1 MEILKI
7 VLIFV
12 LIMFFLGKKMP
23 LIIVMPAASVLLAVL
38 FSVPALTFISSFAMS
53 FVSRTTL
60 EVLLTMYFIMLLEKL
75 MMQRG
80 YSERLLSSMDNL
92 FHSKRM
98 NISLLPMLIGFL
110 PSAGGALFSA
120 PMVGN
125 AAKDTALT
133 PEDKTFLNSL
143 YRHLME
149 IFFPTYPYLII
160 ASQLSGLPFSR
171 LLPILF
177 PMAII
182 VYVVGQLYMR
192 KLPRRQAFA
201 NIARGKMIAALLGS
215 IWPLLILIL
224 LMMTF
229 SLRVY
234 AATAIALAALIVTER
249 LPLRDLPRLLIS
261 INFRLLIMVLAVMAF
276 KDTLILCGV
285 MDILPGAISSLP
297 IPAFLTFSLMA
308 VLVAFATGLSFA
320 TVGIVL
326 PLALAGASSVLPI
339 TVLIVLS
346 TYCGIMI
353 TPMHLCIAL
362 VAEYFKAN
370 LRRVL
375 AKSLLPYFVIY
386 MLSIG
391 YYLLLSS

>member
-1 MEILKI
+1 MDILKI
-7 VLIFV
+7 ALVFL
-12 LIMFFLGKKMP
+12 LIMIFLSKKTP
-23 LIIVMPAASVLLAVL
+23 LIIVMPAASVLLALL
-38 FSVPALTFISSFAMS
+38 FAVPGFEFISAYGRSLI
-53 FVSRTTL
+53 SRSAL
-60 EVLLTMYFIMLLEKL
+60 ELLLTMYLIMLLEEIML
-75 MMQRG
+75 RRG
-80 YSERLLSSMDNL
+80 YMNRLLSSMDDL
-92 FHSKRM
+92 FHSKRL
-98 NISLLPMLIGFL
+98 NISFLPMLIGFL

-120 PMVGN
+120 PMVDK
-125 AAKDTALT
+125 AAEGTMLTA
-133 PEDKTFLNSL
+133 EDKTFLNSL